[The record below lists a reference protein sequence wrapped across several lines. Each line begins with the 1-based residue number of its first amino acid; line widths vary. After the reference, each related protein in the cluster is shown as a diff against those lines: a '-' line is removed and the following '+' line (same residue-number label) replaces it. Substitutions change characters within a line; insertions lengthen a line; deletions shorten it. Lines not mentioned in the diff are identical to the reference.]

1 MTVQGEVPEAAAR
14 KAKVKCPPAKKA
26 EILRAIALHQ
36 REHGNCNWHLV
47 RQHPDFA
54 PWIGEAS
61 GPSGRRKFFHWK
73 KKLRRP
79 LPADRTRPHDGR
91 GVNEDQQAWAT
102 LEAEAAAQA
111 PNQLVALSPRHIMA
125 DGATAVAGFPQ
136 LAQKLGQGFDDIE
149 RVRRAAL
156 LDDPHGYK
164 GQSAHQPDLLL
175 KAVRETR
182 ELTRTSTGFLREYNV
197 LLGLEEFNHDLLQL
211 LGGEFPAEPE
221 RRDHLLDLVADLI
234 SRHGRGAPGRN

>member
-1 MTVQGEVPEAAAR
+1 MTVQGENPEAAAP
-14 KAKVKCPPAKKA
+14 KAKVKCPAAKKA
-26 EILRAIALHQ
+26 EILRAMALHQ

-47 RQHPDFA
+47 REHHDFA
-54 PWIGEAS
+54 AWIGEAS

-91 GVNEDQQAWAT
+91 SVNEDQQAWAT
-102 LEAEAAAQA
+102 AEAVAAA
-111 PNQLVALSPRHIMA
+111 KVSNQLVALSPRHIMA

-156 LDDPHGYK
+156 LDDPDGYK
-164 GQSAHQPDLLL
+164 GQSAGLPELLL
-175 KAVRETR
+175 KTVRETR
-182 ELTRTSTGFLREYNV
+182 ELTQTSTAFLREYNAHCAHEA
-197 LLGLEEFNHDLLQL
+197 LNHELIALIESELPDQ
-211 LGGEFPAEPE
+211 PE
-221 RRDHLLDLVADLI
+221 RRDRLLRRIADLL
-234 SRHGRGAPGRN
+234 SRHGGVPPKGD